1 MNIAALNFKND
12 CLSNAV
18 SDPALLHAILYI
30 VATDYDLH
38 QGVFD
43 SALTVH
49 HGGEAIRLVNK
60 QLNSGD
66 LTDTLAAA
74 VAIIATREASIHHTD
89 IKSFTNLCRI
99 SMVDFKYRVS
109 I

>member
-1 MNIAALNFKND
+1 MNMAALNFQND
-12 CLSNAV
+12 CLTNAI

-43 SALTVH
+43 SALTIH

-60 QLNSGD
+60 QLYSGE

-74 VAIIATREASIHHTD
+74 VAIIATREVSHSHTSVD
-89 IKSFTNLCRI
+89 ILLTSL
-99 SMVDFKYRVS
+99 
-109 I
+109 